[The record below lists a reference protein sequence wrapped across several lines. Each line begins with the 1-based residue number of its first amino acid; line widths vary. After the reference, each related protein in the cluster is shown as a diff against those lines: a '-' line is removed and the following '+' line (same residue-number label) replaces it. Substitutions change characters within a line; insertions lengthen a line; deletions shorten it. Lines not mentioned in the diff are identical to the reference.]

1 MADLFFRASE
11 DALDNITAAFDISH
25 PLRASFRYTRK
36 ILNELN
42 PDSNNINSELCN
54 QTINADGYVH
64 GVNYKRAFFE
74 TSFEDQ
80 EEKLAWFLLNN
91 LFAIHEG
98 WVERIYEEIF
108 DGRGYA
114 EKTFKRNLE
123 FENISS
129 KFSSYFTPS
138 NKESQILCTSF
149 YPVYEAKAAL
159 DFTKID
165 KYMLCYRYFKEAR
178 NCYMHRNFIATQKLI
193 DSYTAF
199 QAVSAPTDLDIEEA
213 LVTIAPVLGQP
224 VKLNMRGVIG
234 FSQIVK
240 RIITI
245 SDAYLLRNVAAEK
258 EILARKP
265 SSWTSRTFSN
275 KEDRV
280 KGQITQFCNNAGF
293 LKPVYSDDLKNYL
306 ISIGVFSR

>member
-36 ILNELN
+36 VLNELN
-42 PDSNNINSELCN
+42 PDQNNVNFELCN
-54 QTINADGYVH
+54 ETINGDGYVH
-64 GVNYKRAFFE
+64 GVNYKRAFFD

-98 WVERIYEEIF
+98 WVERIYAEIF
-108 DGRGYA
+108 DGEGYG
-114 EKTFKRNLE
+114 EKTFKNNLE

-129 KFSSYFTPS
+129 KFSSYFTPLS
-138 NKESQILCTSF
+138 KESQILCASF
-149 YPVYEAKAAL
+149 YPLYEAKAAL
-159 DFTKID
+159 DFSKID

-178 NCYMHRNFIATQKLI
+178 NCYMHKNFIASQKLV

-199 QAVSAPTDLDIEEA
+199 HAVSSPADLDIEEA

-224 VKLNMRGVIG
+224 VKLSMRGVIG
-234 FSQIVK
+234 FSQIIK
-240 RIITI
+240 RIIVI
-245 SDAYLLRNVAAEK
+245 SDAKLLRNKAAEK
-258 EILARKP
+258 EILFRKP
-265 SSWTSRTFSN
+265 NDWNCNTLSSRQERL
-275 KEDRV
+275 KA
-280 KGQITQFCNNAGF
+280 QITQYWNKAGL
-293 LKPVYSDDLKNYL
+293 LKPTYTEDLKNL
-306 ISIGVFSR
+306 LLSIGIFAR